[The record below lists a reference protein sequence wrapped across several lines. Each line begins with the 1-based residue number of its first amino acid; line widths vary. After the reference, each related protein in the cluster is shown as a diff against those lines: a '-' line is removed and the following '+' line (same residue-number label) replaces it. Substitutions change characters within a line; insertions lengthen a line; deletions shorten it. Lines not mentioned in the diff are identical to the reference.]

1 VILYPEG
8 PLVPVVARG
17 LLLWTYLPRR
27 KTTAIGGSM
36 IVIAQAVLFIFAAM
50 LVLYYFNVV

>member
-1 VILYPEG
+1 
-8 PLVPVVARG
+8 
-17 LLLWTYLPRR
+17 
-27 KTTAIGGSM
+27 M